1 MNVPDTLRT
10 AAQALSDR
18 PGLAHAPALAGLL
31 QNRADDMERNI
42 AVWQRSGQDVP
53 LLVERHYGVYLDVAR
68 AVLFDPHYG
77 YDRTASFPSAEM
89 RRVMP

>member
-31 QNRADDMERNI
+31 QNRADDMEDNI
-42 AVWQRSGQDVP
+42 AIWQRTGQDVP

-68 AVLFDPHYG
+68 AVLFDPSYG
-77 YDRTASFPSAEM
+77 YGRTASFPSTGM
-89 RRVMP
+89 RRVVP